1 MIPLFLPKP
10 RNLQKP
16 GWCILFRRPVLSTF
30 PSGSIHR
37 LGGWTQ
43 TSVTP
48 SPLCRQEFEEQRR
61 LLRNLCFRCGGSH
74 FASTCSKSI
83 RGVEYK
89 CPSCSSRLMISS
101 RGQSVSVQKATRQ
114 PAEPSVAVC
123 AWPFSAGS
131 LQPPALS
138 QIKEKVAAPPP
149 RLCPAK
155 HHGPAAPSDRPRN
168 AIKRCDHAGKVVSI
182 DGQYYSPLSWF
193 IWGPESVA
201 VLLRQSEEELCSC
214 NIEWW

>member
-1 MIPLFLPKP
+1 MLPLGCTCILHPQTLYSVVAGSPCYACVPQNLFRVWKCSYGVVNVLSKSRVSSSRSVPETLFATLFRMNPLFLPKP

-74 FASTCSKSI
+74 FANTCSKSI

-89 CPSCSSRLMISS
+89 
-101 RGQSVSVQKATRQ
+101 
-114 PAEPSVAVC
+114 
-123 AWPFSAGS
+123 
-131 LQPPALS
+131 
-138 QIKEKVAAPPP
+138 
-149 RLCPAK
+149 
-155 HHGPAAPSDRPRN
+155 
-168 AIKRCDHAGKVVSI
+168 
-182 DGQYYSPLSWF
+182 
-193 IWGPESVA
+193 
-201 VLLRQSEEELCSC
+201 
-214 NIEWW
+214 